1 MLRITFLRVLL
12 LGLFGISATTARKYA
27 FQCCSGN
34 VTCDLMALLKSL
46 RILCIKP
53 YFYTIEEFYKV
64 YGLN

>member
-27 FQCCSGN
+27 FQSCSGN

-53 YFYTIEEFYKV
+53 YFTRSKSFIKFMV
-64 YGLN
+64 